1 MSVITPFITRIKTN
15 LDEVLQITQ
24 MINGV
29 MMTGDNRANQ
39 IIVELYNSSGRVRL
53 DPEPFDTGD
62 SKVVGY
68 FIRGDGYT
76 VEVDGSINEN
86 GEPTVII
93 PAAAYISTGAL
104 SIAIRILDGKHII
117 IDPLTEEETVEWDRK
132 TVVAALSCFV
142 QNTETDAIIDPDH
155 KIPDVQELL
164 AYIDFLSEQYSL
176 IEEAEGLRV
185 IAETNRA
192 SAEEARESAE
202 TTRQSTFDT
211 NEAQRASTFS
221 ANETQRASTF
231 STNEA
236 TRQAT
241 FANSENQRARA
252 FTTSEAQRASV
263 FTAAEAA
270 RETRVNTVTSK
281 IDNMTVAAQAVPY
294 DGTPSAVISEVDGHK
309 HIQFGLVSGHPFSI
323 KKTFPTVE
331 AMEEYAGT
339 DVEVGDLVII
349 ASTIEDPDNAK
360 LYVKTATGWAFIID
374 MSGAQGIQGPR
385 GPIGPRGYSITSVT
399 FNADGTANFI
409 FEDGTTYVTPSIKGE
424 KGDPGA
430 GSFVVSYDSSND
442 SIDVQITDV

>member
-29 MMTGDNRANQ
+29 MMTGDDRANQ

-202 TTRQSTFDT
+202 TTRQSTFET
-211 NEAQRASTFS
+211 
-221 ANETQRASTF
+221 NETQRASTF

-241 FANSENQRARA
+241 FTSSENQRATA

-263 FTAAEAA
+263 FTAKEAA

-294 DGTPSAVISEVDGHK
+294 NGTPSAVISEVDGHK

-323 KKTFPTVE
+323 KKTFPTIE
-331 AMEEYAGT
+331 AMEEYTGT

-349 ASTIEDPDNAK
+349 ASTVEDPDNAK
-360 LYVKTATGWAFIID
+360 LYVKTATDWAFIID
-374 MSGAQGIQGPR
+374 MSGAKGIQGPP

-409 FEDGTTYVTPSIKGE
+409 FEDGTTYVTPPIKGE